1 MSKFDY
7 EIPAELYPSR
17 SRARGRHPVKYRRF
31 PNAAEAIRFAVE
43 ELPAPLLLGAVLE
56 VGEQRYGQADIQ
68 TLYDSPEYPFA
79 RRAVEVA

>member
-1 MSKFDY
+1 MAKFDY

-17 SRARGRHPVKYRRF
+17 SRARGRSPIKYRRF

-56 VGEQRYGQADIQ
+56 VGEQRYDQ
-68 TLYDSPEYPFA
+68 TGIRDLYESPDYPLV
-79 RRAVEVA
+79 RAA

>member
-17 SRARGRHPVKYRRF
+17 GRVRGRHPVKYRRF
-31 PNAAEAIRFAVE
+31 ANAGEAIRFAVE

-56 VGEQRYGQADIQ
+56 VGERRYGQADIRD
-68 TLYDSPEYPFA
+68 LYDSPDYPFA
-79 RRAVEVA
+79 RRAA